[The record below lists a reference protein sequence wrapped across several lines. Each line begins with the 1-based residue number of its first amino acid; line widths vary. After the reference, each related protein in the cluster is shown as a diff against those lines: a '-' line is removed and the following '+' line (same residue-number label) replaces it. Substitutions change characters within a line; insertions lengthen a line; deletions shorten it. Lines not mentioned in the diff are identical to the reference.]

1 MTIANDKRHIFSLRQ
16 FVRTMESSSRL
27 LKELREIE
35 SDKRSG
41 VSVEL
46 VDGKLTHLTG
56 TLTGPESSPYEGGTF
71 RIDIR
76 LPSDCASHL
85 RVAACVEPPCSW
97 SALSETPLASP
108 QPAWAADP
116 FEPPKMRFVTKVWY
130 ARRGD
135 SESQPSG
142 AVRSQK
148 TKAWVLTV
156 TPPASLLV
164 LSSPFLSGTRT

>member
-1 MTIANDKRHIFSLRQ
+1 MTIAMSNDNIFSLRQ

-76 LPSDCASHL
+76 LPSDCASYL

-97 SALSETPLASP
+97 SLSQTPYVCLP
-108 QPAWAADP
+108 HLLGCADP

-142 AVRSQK
+142 AGRSQK

-156 TPPASLLV
+156 TPPASLLF
-164 LSSPFLSGTRT
+164 LASPLLSGTRT